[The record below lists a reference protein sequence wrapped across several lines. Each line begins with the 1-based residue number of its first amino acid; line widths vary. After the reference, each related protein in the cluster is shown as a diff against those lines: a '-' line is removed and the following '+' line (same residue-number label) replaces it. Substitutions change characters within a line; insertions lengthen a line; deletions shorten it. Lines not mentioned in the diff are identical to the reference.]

1 MDTLSINSEYTNY
14 YFDPNQTLFEGV
26 KYQGLSITEFIEN
39 RALYYN
45 DQPPPPPPH
54 TIQYNCTPNP
64 SHTMQYTCTQP
75 VHPYYRT
82 YEYCNPP
89 PPPPPPPLP
98 QYYIPP
104 PQQQNIPTIPPPQQ
118 QNVPTIPPPQQQN
131 IPTIPPPLQ
140 QQNIPTIP
148 PPHDNGSTADII
160 CPIPKYPQKPLPTLP
175 GIKKV
180 TFVIP
185 EDDSDSFRESSPS
198 PEPRRKKSRRLK
210 LKINKP
216 SKFSSLED
224 RIIITHVD
232 RYGPSNWSECAIK
245 VGRTGKQCRERY
257 CQHLDPDINKGPWTE
272 REDNIIYNK
281 HKIYGNKWA
290 TIALYL
296 PGRTDNS
303 IKNRWNGK
311 ICKRKG

>member
-45 DQPPPPPPH
+45 AQPPPQQPPPPPPN
-54 TIQYNCTPNP
+54 TIHYN
-64 SHTMQYTCTQP
+64 CTQP
-75 VHPYYRT
+75 VHPYYRNT

-89 PPPPPPPLP
+89 PPPPPQYYVPP
-98 QYYIPP
+98 QYQSIPTVPP
-104 PQQQNIPTIPPPQQ
+104 PQYQSIPTVPPPQYQ
-118 QNVPTIPPPQQQN
+118 S
-131 IPTIPPPLQ
+131 IPTV
-140 QQNIPTIP
+140 P
-148 PPHDNGSTADII
+148 PPHDNGNISHII
-160 CPIPKYPQKPLPTLP
+160 CPTPKYPQKPLPILP
-175 GIKKV
+175 DTKTKKV

-185 EDDSDSFRESSPS
+185 EDDSDSSFRESSPS
-198 PEPRRKKSRRLK
+198 PEPEPRRKKSRRF
-210 LKINKP
+210 KINKP
-216 SKFSSLED
+216 SKFNSFED

-257 CQHLDPDINKGPWTE
+257 CQHLDPNINKGPWTE
-272 REDNIIYNK
+272 REDSIIYDK

>member
-1 MDTLSINSEYTNY
+1 MQESDLEYEYTKY
-14 YFDPNQTLFEGV
+14 YNDPDRTFFESV
-26 KYQGLSITEFIEN
+26 KYQGLSIQEFIEN
-39 RALYYN
+39 KKYHQCQPTHNVQYTYT
-45 DQPPPPPPH
+45 QPPPH
-54 TIQYNCTPNP
+54 NV
-64 SHTMQYTCTQP
+64 QYTYTQP

-89 PPPPPPPLP
+89 PPPPPLPPH
-98 QYYIPP
+98 YYIPP
-104 PQQQNIPTIPPPQQ
+104 PQHQNIPTIPPPQH
-118 QNVPTIPPPQQQN
+118 QN
-131 IPTIPPPLQ
+131 IPTIPPPQ
-140 QQNIPTIP
+140 HQNIPTIP
-148 PPHDNGSTADII
+148 PPHDNGSTTDII

-175 GIKKV
+175 GTKKV

-198 PEPRRKKSRRLK
+198 PEPRRKKSRRFK
-210 LKINKP
+210 LKINKH
-216 SKFSSLED
+216 SKFNSLED

-257 CQHLDPDINKGPWTE
+257 CQHLDPYINKGPWTE

-311 ICKRKG
+311 ICKRKE

>member
-54 TIQYNCTPNP
+54 TIQY
-64 SHTMQYTCTQP
+64 TCTQP
-75 VHPYYRT
+75 VHPYYRV
-82 YEYCNPP
+82 YEYSNPP
-89 PPPPPPPLP
+89 PPPPPP

-104 PQQQNIPTIPPPQQ
+104 PQH
-118 QNVPTIPPPQQQN
+118 QNV
-131 IPTIPPPLQ
+131 
-140 QQNIPTIP
+140 PTIP

-160 CPIPKYPQKPLPTLP
+160 GPIPKYPQKPLPTLP

-257 CQHLDPDINKGPWTE
+257 CQHLDPNINKGPWTE

-311 ICKRKG
+311 ICKRKR